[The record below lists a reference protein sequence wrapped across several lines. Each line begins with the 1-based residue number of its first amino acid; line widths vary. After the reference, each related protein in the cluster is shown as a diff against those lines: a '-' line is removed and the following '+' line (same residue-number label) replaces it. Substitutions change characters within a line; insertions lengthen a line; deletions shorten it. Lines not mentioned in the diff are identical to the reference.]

1 MRRRRKA
8 MKAAVYHGRRDVR
21 IEDRPDPTGPGQGE
35 VVLEVLMGGICGT
48 DAGEFAH
55 GPLLI
60 PLDVRHPA
68 SGHRGPVILGH
79 EFVGCIAA
87 VGPEVEGLTVGQ
99 RVVPGA
105 AWWCGQCR
113 WCLEGRSNLCVQYF
127 VFGLHADG
135 GLAALAKVP
144 ARMCHLVPTRCS
156 DESAAMA
163 QPVAIALHALRC
175 SGVKPGQ
182 VLALIGVGSIGS
194 LILAAT
200 QTQGIAPILAIDVD
214 ERCLERAA
222 QLGASFLVNARREDP
237 EHAMRRLTGGVGAD
251 VVIEASGAPGA
262 PEQALTLVRRGGRVL
277 LVGLQ
282 AAYRSLDLRAMVLGE
297 IELRCSNGH
306 VCDIDLPAA
315 LTLLATTDLTRNVV
329 DQVIELDALVQDGL
343 LPLAEHRMHGK
354 VLVTLKRA

>member
-1 MRRRRKA
+1 

-21 IEDRPDPTGPGQGE
+21 IEDRPDPTGPGRGE

-60 PLDVRHPA
+60 PLDAQHPA

-79 EFVGCIAA
+79 EFVGRIVA
-87 VGPEVEGLTVGQ
+87 VGPEVEGLAVGQ

-113 WCLEGRSNLCVQYF
+113 WCLEGRSNLCAQYF

-135 GLAALAKVP
+135 GLAKLSKVP
-144 ARMCHLVPTRCS
+144 ARMCHVVSTRCS
-156 DESAAMA
+156 DDSAAMA
-163 QPVAIALHALRC
+163 QPLAIALHAVRQ

-182 VLALIGVGSIGS
+182 VLAVIGVGGIGS
-194 LILAAT
+194 LILAAALA
-200 QTQGIAPILAIDVD
+200 QGISSIIAIDVD
-214 ERCLERAA
+214 EQRLEKAA
-222 QLGASFLVNARREDP
+222 RLGAVFLVNARREDP
-237 EHAMRRLTGGVGAD
+237 AHAMRRLTGDVGAD
-251 VVIEASGAPGA
+251 VVIEASGAPPA

-282 AAYRSLDLRAMVLGE
+282 EAHRSLDLRAMVLGE

-306 VCDIDLPAA
+306 VCAVDLPAA
-315 LTLLATTDLTRNVV
+315 LTLLATTDLARTLLDR
-329 DQVIELDALVQDGL
+329 VIALDALVNEGL
-343 LPLAEHRMHGK
+343 LPLVENRAQGK
-354 VLVTLKRA
+354 ILVAIQHA

>member
-1 MRRRRKA
+1 MRRREKT

-21 IEDRPDPTGPGQGE
+21 IEDRPDPSEPGRGE
-35 VVLEVLMGGICGT
+35 VLLEVLMGGICGT
-48 DAGEFAH
+48 DAAEFAH

-60 PLDVRHPA
+60 PLDIQHPA

-79 EFVGCIAA
+79 EFVGRMVA
-87 VGPEVEGLTVGQ
+87 VGPEVEGLAVGQ

-113 WCLEGRSNLCVQYF
+113 WCLEGRSNLCAQYF

-144 ARMCHLVPTRCS
+144 ARMCHVVPTRCS

-163 QPVAIALHALRC
+163 QPLAIALHAVRQ
-175 SGVKPGQ
+175 SGVQPGQ
-182 VLALIGVGSIGS
+182 VLALIGVGGIGS
-194 LILAAT
+194 LILAAAEA
-200 QTQGIAPILAIDVD
+200 QGIAPILAIDVD
-214 ERCLERAA
+214 EQRLERAA
-222 QLGASFLVNARREDP
+222 RLGAAFLVNARHEDP
-237 EHAMRRLTGGVGAD
+237 AHVTRRLTGGVGAD
-251 VVIEASGAPGA
+251 VVIEASGAPPA

-282 AAYRSLDLRAMVLGE
+282 AAHRSIDLRAMVLGE

-306 VCDIDLPAA
+306 VCDVDLPAA
-315 LTLLATTDLTRNVV
+315 LTLLATTDLALTVV
-329 DQVIELDALVQDGL
+329 ERVIELDALVEDGL
-343 LPLAEHRMHGK
+343 LPLVEHKVHGK
-354 VLVTLKRA
+354 ILVAIKRA